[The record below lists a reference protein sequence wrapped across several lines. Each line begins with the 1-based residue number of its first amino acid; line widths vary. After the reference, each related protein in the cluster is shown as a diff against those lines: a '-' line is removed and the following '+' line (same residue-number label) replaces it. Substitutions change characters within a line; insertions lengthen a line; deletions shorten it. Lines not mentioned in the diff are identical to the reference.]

1 MDAGKRALLSP
12 RLRQQFAGLT
22 SWDALQP
29 IRERFL
35 QQAPSDD
42 HLNWMSYL
50 DLNLRLPELLL
61 MRVDKM
67 AMATS
72 IEARVPFL
80 DHQFVSRALSI
91 PPRDRMRGGV
101 PKGLLKTAVR
111 GLVPDDLIDRRKQGF
126 GVPVHEWFFGS
137 FREQVLAELESF
149 CLETDLL
156 DVQQVRLL
164 AVQGA
169 GASLWPLYNLAMWW
183 RTYISSIDVA
193 SEITNLW

>member
-1 MDAGKRALLSP
+1 MDTGKRTLLSP

-29 IRERFL
+29 IRDRFL
-35 QQAPSDD
+35 QQSPADD

-67 AMATS
+67 SMATS

-80 DHQFVSRALSI
+80 DHQFVSRVLSI

-111 GLVPDDLIDRRKQGF
+111 GLVPDELIDRRKQGF

-137 FREQVLAELESF
+137 LGERVRQEMEMF
-149 CLETDLL
+149 CRKTDLL
-156 DVQQVRLL
+156 DIEAVRNLHTL
-164 AVQGA
+164 GA
-169 GASLWPLYNLAMWW
+169 GVSLWPLYNLAMWW
-183 RTYISSIDVA
+183 RQYIGATQGPV
-193 SEITNLW
+193 